1 MKKSQLTSYLMKAF
15 SLKPGIIQECPF
27 SLLFKIMLEVLT
39 KAIRQEKEIK
49 DIQIEKWEL
58 KLPPATGDMMLY
70 TENPKKFKYNKTE
83 RTNEQV

>member
-1 MKKSQLTSYLMKAF
+1 MSIFSSIQNYARGSKLRQLGK
-15 SLKPGIIQECPF
+15 
-27 SLLFKIMLEVLT
+27 
-39 KAIRQEKEIK
+39 KEIK

>member
-1 MKKSQLTSYLMKAF
+1 MTFYSVLYGRVQPGQLIK
-15 SLKPGIIQECPF
+15 
-27 SLLFKIMLEVLT
+27 
-39 KAIRQEKEIK
+39 EKHLK